1 MNDIAFIYIFYKNDE
16 FAIISNGLIVYKNL
30 INLLAQFLKLLIW
43 NLSGKAVLEKSEK
56 IIIRKSKV
64 PATYSVDVSKLTGS
78 TFKVPNRFYI

>member
-16 FAIISNGLIVYKNL
+16 FAIIFNGLIVYKNL

-43 NLSGKAVLEKSEK
+43 NLSGKGVLEKSEK

-64 PATYSVDVSKLTGS
+64 PATYTVNASKLTSS
-78 TFKVPNRFYI
+78 TFKVPIRFYV